1 MIWVQKEFNYAA
13 KVDEITEW
21 LQGLPGKVVFPPSML
36 LIVVPPNVIKILVV
50 VAYEEGSA
58 PYAVFSKEI
67 IERATISEEE
77 YAKKLAEG
85 WTEVWPDVIAKPL
98 EDS

>member
-21 LQGLPGKVVFPPSML
+21 LQDLPGKVLFPPSML

-50 VAYEEGSA
+50 VAYEEGDVYYTFHR
-58 PYAVFSKEI
+58 PDFLEI
-67 IERATISEEE
+67 EEPIKIHE
-77 YAKKLAEG
+77 
-85 WTEVWPDVIAKPL
+85 TE
-98 EDS
+98 ES